1 MAKQTSLTKV
11 TQEQWDAIRSDL
23 EALLE
28 VQQKDDESLEDYA
41 LRLAKRTND
50 KDVVSDDEW
59 ETLDETTQL
68 WVNGAIDADE
78 KGKPVPLPLVE
89 SGAAAAPGAGRPA
102 SAKEPPKGPAK
113 EATPNKAAPKKA
125 SSGSAAKTQK
135 PSNGAAPAG
144 GAGRRGRRPKHGE
157 DAVIK
162 LASSENP
169 HRKGAKDHEKFV
181 QLKRYDGK
189 TLGKAL
195 AAGIEPAY
203 IRYLEKRE
211 LVSFQAAS

>member
-78 KGKPVPLPLVE
+78 KGKPIPLPLVE
-89 SGAAAAPGAGRPA
+89 SGAAAAPRARRSA
-102 SAKEPPKGPAK
+102 SAKESTKGPAK
-113 EATPNKAAPKKA
+113 EAAPKQVA
-125 SSGSAAKTQK
+125 SGSAAKTQK
-135 PSNGAAPAG
+135 SSNGAAPAG

-169 HRKGAKDHEKFV
+169 HRKGAKDHEKFT
-181 QLKRYDGK
+181 QLKRYDGN